1 MLVCG
6 GAGYIGSHTIVALLE
21 SGYDVTVVDNLVNAN
36 EESLRRCV
44 DEIYRQSLLLIC
56 LLCYGLEYKISLS
69 VIRAGS
75 VFLIAISV
83 TRVASRMS
91 SRTLGSSPR
100 ASTLQV

>member
-1 MLVCG
+1 VLVCG

-44 DEIYRQSLLLIC
+44 DEIYRQSLLFIY